1 MAIETGIHSRPRTMA
16 QAEPRFALLR
26 RLFENRVT
34 VIGLAIVLFWV
45 VIAITGPLIAPFDPN
60 QTSDALTEPPSLQHL
75 MGTDNLGRDV
85 FSRLLLGSR
94 PVLVLAPIAVGLGML
109 IGVTLG
115 LISGYWGGLVDE
127 SLMRVLDAVM
137 AFPTLLLYMVII
149 AAVGPSRANVV
160 LAITIGSIPGIARI
174 TRSLVLEVRDR
185 EFVQSARLRGEG
197 RLYIMFSEILPN
209 CVGPLIVD
217 GCLRIGYAAFAI
229 GTLGFLGLGLP
240 PPDPDWGRMV
250 AQGRTWI
257 VTAPWIVIFPSLA
270 ISSLVIG
277 LNLFADGLKE
287 SSAKR

>member
-1 MAIETGIHSRPRTMA
+1 MAVETRIQSIPQPTVA
-16 QAEPRFALLR
+16 AEPRFALLK

-34 VIGLAIVLFWV
+34 VVGLSIIVFWV
-45 VIAITGPLIAPFDPN
+45 VVAVAAPLLAPYDPN
-60 QTSDALTEPPSLQHL
+60 ATSDALAAPPSAAHL

-85 FSRLLLGSR
+85 LSRLIVGSR
-94 PVLVLAPIAVGLGML
+94 PILVLAPIAVGLGML

-115 LISGYWGGLVDE
+115 LISGYWGGMMDE
-127 SLMRVLDAVM
+127 GVMRVLDAIM

-149 AAVGPSRANVV
+149 AAVGPSRINVV
-160 LAITIGSIPGIARI
+160 LAITLGSIPGIARI
-174 TRSLVLEVRDR
+174 TRSLVLDVRDR
-185 EFVQSARLRGEG
+185 EFVQAARLRGES
-197 RLYIMFSEILPN
+197 RLYIMFNEILPN
-209 CVGPLIVD
+209 CAGPLIVD

-270 ISSLVIG
+270 ISSLVVG

-287 SSAKR
+287 SSARR

>member
-1 MAIETGIHSRPRTMA
+1 MAVETRIQSIPQA
-16 QAEPRFALLR
+16 KIAAEPRFVWLK

-34 VIGLAIVLFWV
+34 VVGLSIIAFWIVVALF
-45 VIAITGPLIAPFDPN
+45 APLLAPYDPN
-60 QTSDALTEPPSLQHL
+60 ATSDALTAPPSAAHL

-85 FSRLLLGSR
+85 LSRLIVGSR
-94 PVLVLAPIAVGLGML
+94 PILILAPIAVGLGML
-109 IGVTLG
+109 IGITLG
-115 LISGYWGGLVDE
+115 LISGYWGGVMDE
-127 SLMRVLDAVM
+127 SVMRVLDAIM

-149 AAVGPSRANVV
+149 AAVGPSRVNVV

-174 TRSLVLEVRDR
+174 TRSLVLDVRDR
-185 EFVQSARLRGEG
+185 EFVQAARLRGES
-197 RLYIMFSEILPN
+197 RLYIMFNEILPN
-209 CVGPLIVD
+209 CAGPLIVD

-270 ISSLVIG
+270 ISSLVVG

-287 SSAKR
+287 SSARR